1 VNYFKV
7 LAFVFGGI
15 LVAAA
20 PLLYPLRETWPKLFP
35 KKRPLHILLTAAAM
49 LPLCAFTWYKYAVMD
64 VEYSLV
70 MAIFVSLSAL
80 KPVVRT
86 FAYARARKNVLAF
99 FAKGPK
105 VLAAM
110 SVAAAAFGAGVICMG
125 IYVY

>member
-1 VNYFKV
+1 MNYFKV

-15 LVAAA
+15 MVAAA
-20 PLLYPLRETWPKLFP
+20 PLLFLLRETWPKLFP
-35 KKRPLHILLTAAAM
+35 EKRPAHVLLAVAVL

-70 MAIFVSLSAL
+70 MAILISLSAL

-86 FAYARARKNVLAF
+86 FAYPRARKNVLAL

-105 VLAAM
+105 VLAAL
-110 SVAAAAFGAGVICMG
+110 SAVVAAFGAGLICLG